1 MDNTKLYYMP
11 PKDSIFNEVRD
22 RSIDIWNTYDDEFG
36 YATEKINGIKD
47 LKNTEGN
54 FMFIVSQFDHWNRA
68 KLAYMLSL
76 EARNHVSIRMEAG
89 GSGELGDVFNIWM
102 KK

>member
-1 MDNTKLYYMP
+1 MDNTKLYYTP

-22 RSIDIWNTYDDEFG
+22 RAIDIWKTYDDEFG

-47 LKNTEGN
+47 LDNTEGN
-54 FMFIVSQFDHWNRA
+54 FMFIVSQFDHWNRIR
-68 KLAYMLSL
+68 LSEMLSQ
-76 EARNHVSIRMEAG
+76 EASNHISVRMLAG
-89 GSGELGDVFNIWM
+89 GSGKLGDVFNIWM

>member
-1 MDNTKLYYMP
+1 
-11 PKDSIFNEVRD
+11 
-22 RSIDIWNTYDDEFG
+22 
-36 YATEKINGIKD
+36 
-47 LKNTEGN
+47 
-54 FMFIVSQFDHWNRA
+54 MFIVSQFDHWNRT
-68 KLAYMLSL
+68 KLAYLLSL

>member
-1 MDNTKLYYMP
+1 MDNTKLYYAP

-22 RSIDIWNTYDDEFG
+22 RAIDIWKTYDDEFG

-54 FMFIVSQFDHWNRA
+54 FMFIVSQFDHWNQKRLA
-68 KLAYMLSL
+68 SMLSQEASNDISIRKLA
-76 EARNHVSIRMEAG
+76 G
-89 GSGELGDVFNIWM
+89 GATEEYDVFNIWM